1 MLSFKKTGNSSA
13 SRTRDALHP
22 ELSVA
27 RGASR
32 LGHLEKMLPAAQG
45 AGSRETVLFFYSE
58 NGGSTENRMGFFV
71 FGWVKESD
79 TAARQ
84 RCFPISDEPQRP
96 SGGDDW

>member
-1 MLSFKKTGNSSA
+1 M
-13 SRTRDALHP
+13 
-22 ELSVA
+22 
-27 RGASR
+27 
-32 LGHLEKMLPAAQG
+32 
-45 AGSRETVLFFYSE
+45 
-58 NGGSTENRMGFFV
+58 ENRMGFFV